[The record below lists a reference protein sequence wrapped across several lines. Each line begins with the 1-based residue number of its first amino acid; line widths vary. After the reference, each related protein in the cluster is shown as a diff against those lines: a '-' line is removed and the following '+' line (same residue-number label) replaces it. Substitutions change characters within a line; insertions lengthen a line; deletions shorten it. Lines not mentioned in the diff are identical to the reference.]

1 MANPYVDALNETN
14 LSTGITGLIMR
25 NFINDQKPTSQADAL
40 SKLENYAPGGNPG
53 MTGLLKTEFSK
64 PEYNLQG
71 RLDRV
76 EAQKPENVAARK
88 QEKTL
93 SDAGFSP
100 TVRWNLPDYV
110 EPAAY
115 YVNPSQFDAK
125 ELPYNMVGVGATN
138 YGIDLNNV
146 TDRYQDIWETYGQYA
161 EGVKPWSQSPIP
173 ESEAKMGGNKSIWEG
188 MKDFLGPQGQTSRE
202 RYGPQAAAAYDNYL
216 KTGQITDAM
225 PAGMAFDGIDYGA
238 RYTGN
243 KFQNKKGS
251 IFDRFIAPALKIG
264 ATIINPYLGMAT
276 AATIGGIQG
285 KPIGDIALDTAQAGA
300 SGYGANLVK
309 GAGGF
314 ANLTAAEAAKL
325 GAVTSANTLATGL
338 RTDFDPTQTA
348 LTAATTSGGLSAAG
362 GAISDAVGNV
372 LPDAITNIPGQVGD
386 ALGNPIQSIR
396 DALPDF
402 MTGAS
407 NLPSNIPTDYFDLS
421 NTVPDPLFPAGG
433 TASNT
438 LANAINPTGL
448 VNNPFSNVPVG
459 NNLLSNQAVS
469 NAINPNFAS
478 QSIVP
483 TSLMPSNLLEFPAV
497 NTLFPEGGT
506 ADITLQNAMNPTGLQ
521 NNPFTYQEV
530 PDETI
535 DALYGQGQF
544 GVNNPFADAPRYI
557 EQFTGGPKSTLDN
570 IKENPFEAA
579 KLALGLAGDLLPDG
593 KAADSASSGNPYSA
607 PKAPAVTGRPRQD
620 YLTGYT
626 PMQMQP
632 INYQS
637 FYNPYARS

>member
-161 EGVKPWSQSPIP
+161 EGVKPWSESPIP
-173 ESEAKMGGNKSIWEG
+173 ESEAKMGGNKSIWNG

-264 ATIINPYLGMAT
+264 ASIINPYLGMAT

-300 SGYGANLVK
+300 AGYGAGIAK
-309 GAGGF
+309 TAGGF

-325 GAVTSANTLATGL
+325 GLVTSANTLATGL

-396 DALPDF
+396 SALPAF
-402 MTGAS
+402 MTGDYYV
-407 NLPSNIPTDYFDLS
+407 PSNIRM
-421 NTVPDPLFPAGG
+421 PLTRILPA
-433 TASNT
+433 NR
-438 LANAINPTGL
+438 LC
-448 VNNPFSNVPVG
+448 
-459 NNLLSNQAVS
+459 Q
-469 NAINPNFAS
+469 
-478 QSIVP
+478 
-483 TSLMPSNLLEFPAV
+483 
-497 NTLFPEGGT
+497 
-506 ADITLQNAMNPTGLQ
+506 
-521 NNPFTYQEV
+521 
-530 PDETI
+530 
-535 DALYGQGQF
+535 
-544 GVNNPFADAPRYI
+544 PR
-557 EQFTGGPKSTLDN
+557 
-570 IKENPFEAA
+570 
-579 KLALGLAGDLLPDG
+579 
-593 KAADSASSGNPYSA
+593 
-607 PKAPAVTGRPRQD
+607 
-620 YLTGYT
+620 
-626 PMQMQP
+626 
-632 INYQS
+632 
-637 FYNPYARS
+637 

>member
-1 MANPYVDALNETN
+1 MANPYVDALNATN
-14 LSTGITGLIMR
+14 LDTGITGLIMR
-25 NFINDQKPTSQADAL
+25 NFINNQNPTSQADAI
-40 SKLENYAPGGNPG
+40 SKLENYLPGGNVG
-53 MTGLLKTEFSK
+53 MTNLLKREFSK

-71 RLDRV
+71 RLNRV
-76 EAQKPENVAARK
+76 EAQKPENVAARR
-88 QEKTL
+88 QEKEL

-146 TDRYQDIWETYGQYA
+146 TDRYQNIWETYGQYA

-251 IFDRFIAPALKIG
+251 VFDRFIAPALTIG

-285 KPIGDIALDTAQAGA
+285 KPIGDIALDVGLAGA
-300 SGYGANLVK
+300 SGYGAGIVK

-325 GAVTSANTLATGL
+325 AGTTALTAGVTGL
-338 RTDFDPTQTA
+338 RTDWDPLA
-348 LTAATTSGGLSAAG
+348 VGLSAGATSGALGQVLGAAG
-362 GAISDAVGNV
+362 KAVGNV

-396 DALPDF
+396 SALPAF
-402 MTGAS
+402 MTGDYYV
-407 NLPSNIPTDYFDLS
+407 PSNIPTDYFDLS
-421 NTVPDPLFPAGG
+421 STVPDPLFPAGG

-448 VNNPFSNVPVG
+448 VNNPFSNVAVG

-497 NTLFPEGGT
+497 NPLFPEGGT

-521 NNPFTYQEV
+521 NNPFTYQAV
-530 PDETI
+530 PNQTT
-535 DALYGQGQF
+535 DALF
-544 GVNNPFADAPRYI
+544 NRDLAATTNPFTFETNSLVPEAGFFDNLKANP
-557 EQFTGGPKSTLDN
+557 LDT
-570 IKENPFEAA
+570 A
-579 KLALGLAGDLLPDG
+579 KLALSAGKLLTGALGGNAD
-593 KAADSASSGNPYSA
+593 AAATASGNPYNA
-607 PKAPAVTGRPRQD
+607 PQAPAVTGRPRQQ

-626 PMQMQP
+626 PMQIQP

>member
-40 SKLENYAPGGNPG
+40 SKLENYAPGGNVG
-53 MTGLLKTEFSK
+53 MTGLLKSEFSK

-88 QEKTL
+88 QEKEL

-146 TDRYQDIWETYGQYA
+146 TDRYQNIWETYGQYA
-161 EGVKPWSQSPIP
+161 EGVKPWSESPIP
-173 ESEAKMGGNKSIWEG
+173 ESEAKMGGNKSIWNG

-251 IFDRFIAPALKIG
+251 VFDRFIAPALTIG

-276 AATIGGIQG
+276 AAAIGAEQG
-285 KPIGDIALDTAQAGA
+285 KSPGEIALNAGQAFVGGGGLKAGSALSQGLITAG
-300 SGYGANLVK
+300 N
-309 GAGGF
+309 
-314 ANLTAAEAAKL
+314 TA
-325 GAVTSANTLATGL
+325 VTGL
-338 RTDFDPTQTA
+338 RTDFDPLA
-348 LTAATTSGGLSAAG
+348 MGLTAGGTYL
-362 GAISDAVGNV
+362 GNK
-372 LPDAITNIPGQVGD
+372 PNIPNVV
-386 ALGNPIQSIR
+386 
-396 DALPDF
+396 PD
-402 MTGAS
+402 
-407 NLPSNIPTDYFDLS
+407 SNIPTDYFDL
-421 NTVPDPLFPAGG
+421 TKMGQPDPLFPAGG

-438 LANAINPTGL
+438 LSNLTNPTGL
-448 VNNPFSNVPVG
+448 VNNPFNNVQVG
-459 NNLLSNQAVS
+459 NNLLSDQAVS
-469 NAINPNFAS
+469 NAISPNFPS
-478 QSIVP
+478 QSLNVP
-483 TSLMPSNLLEFPAV
+483 TTNIPPGFFDIAKNLSATDP
-497 NTLFPEGGT
+497 LFPPGGT
-506 ADITLQNAMNPTGLQ
+506 ADVTLRNLTNTTGLQ
-521 NNPFTYQEV
+521 NNPFNY
-530 PDETI
+530 ETLPNQTT
-535 DALYGQGQF
+535 DALFGKSQF
-544 GVNNPFADAPRYI
+544 SANNPFGIQPNYMGSIDP
-557 EQFTGGPKSTLDN
+557 QFASLGNTVSDPSILDK
-570 IKENPFEAA
+570 IKANPLNAA
-579 KLALGLAGDLLPDG
+579 KLALSAGSLITDALGG
-593 KAADSASSGNPYSA
+593 KADAAATASSNPYTM
-607 PKAPAVTGRPRQD
+607 PQAPAVTGRPRQE
-620 YLTGYT
+620 YLTGYM

-632 INYQS
+632 INYGS
-637 FYNPYARS
+637 FYNPFS